1 MIDVEKRVG
10 QIDPSPPVRDRVKE
24 KIVQIN
30 FWFNGLKNVL
40 GSKRFW
46 LKKVLDPKGKV
57 RSKKML
63 GLMKFWTLSQFFF
76 SDGSPYLQLIS
87 LWVVNRGMGSC

>member
-1 MIDVEKRVG
+1 MIGLKKKLSKSIFG
-10 QIDPSPPVRDRVKE
+10 SM
-24 KIVQIN
+24 
-30 FWFNGLKNVL
+30 GLKNVL
-40 GSKRFW
+40 GPKRFW